1 MARALREQDVVS
13 RLRTACKHAGG
24 QSRWAA
30 IAGVAPQHV
39 NDVLRGRRPPGDAA
53 LRALGLQR
61 DIRYV
66 PREPEPV
73 ELYGVDGEVLVRAQR
88 VFA

>member
-13 RLRTACKHAGG
+13 RLRTACRLAGG

-39 NDVLRGRRPPGDAA
+39 NDVLRGRRPPGEVM
-53 LRALGLQR
+53 LRCLGLER
-61 DIRYV
+61 HVRYV
-66 PREPEPV
+66 PRQPEAV
-73 ELYGVDGEVLVRAQR
+73 ELCDAAGEVLVRAQR